1 MTRWLM
7 VTLLCTA
14 PLLQAVQSQA
24 APGDTAQTPDSIESF
39 DPPTPDA
46 LRSLYNQA
54 LGALQEYIEVDG
66 SLPQD
71 GETQT
76 RVGEFRL
83 KVFPQGKSRS
93 QRRGIVPPLARPR
106 TTGVLPSFQI
116 LQTPVDA
123 SAKRRHHLA
132 RVKQVTTPLYGKIGG
147 PKAVVIVRR
156 S

>member
-39 DPPTPDA
+39 DLPTPDG
-46 LRSLYNQA
+46 LRSLYNQTLA
-54 LGALQEYIEVDG
+54 ALQEYIEIDG

-93 QRRGIVPPLARPR
+93 QEHLSAEGSFRLSPDPGQQEFSLRFKSSKRPS
-106 TTGVLPSFQI
+106 TPQPSGDI
-116 LQTPVDA
+116 
-123 SAKRRHHLA
+123 
-132 RVKQVTTPLYGKIGG
+132 I
-147 PKAVVIVRR
+147 
-156 S
+156 

>member
-14 PLLQAVQSQA
+14 PLLTAVQSQA

-54 LGALQEYIEVDG
+54 LAALQEYIEIDG

-71 GETQT
+71 GETQA
-76 RVGEFRL
+76 REGEFRL

-93 QRRGIVPPLARPR
+93 QEHLSAEGSFRLSPDPGQQEFSLRFKSSKH
-106 TTGVLPSFQI
+106 PS
-116 LQTPVDA
+116 TPQPSGD
-123 SAKRRHHLA
+123 
-132 RVKQVTTPLYGKIGG
+132 I
-147 PKAVVIVRR
+147 I
-156 S
+156 

>member
-54 LGALQEYIEVDG
+54 LGALQEYIE
-66 SLPQD
+66 
-71 GETQT
+71 
-76 RVGEFRL
+76 GEFRL

-93 QRRGIVPPLARPR
+93 QEHLSAEGSFRLSPDHGQQEFSLRFKSSKRPS
-106 TTGVLPSFQI
+106 TPQPSGDI
-116 LQTPVDA
+116 
-123 SAKRRHHLA
+123 
-132 RVKQVTTPLYGKIGG
+132 I
-147 PKAVVIVRR
+147 
-156 S
+156 

>member
-39 DPPTPDA
+39 DLPTPDG
-46 LRSLYNQA
+46 LRSLYNQTLA
-54 LGALQEYIEVDG
+54 ALQEYIEIDG

-71 GETQT
+71 GETQAQ
-76 RVGEFRL
+76 RGEFRL

-93 QRRGIVPPLARPR
+93 QEHLSAEGSFRLSPDPGQQEFSLRFKSSKRPS
-106 TTGVLPSFQI
+106 TPQPSGDI
-116 LQTPVDA
+116 
-123 SAKRRHHLA
+123 
-132 RVKQVTTPLYGKIGG
+132 I
-147 PKAVVIVRR
+147 
-156 S
+156 

>member
-71 GETQT
+71 GETQA

-93 QRRGIVPPLARPR
+93 QEHLSAEGSFRLSPDPGQQEFSLRFKSSKRPS
-106 TTGVLPSFQI
+106 TPQPSGDI
-116 LQTPVDA
+116 
-123 SAKRRHHLA
+123 
-132 RVKQVTTPLYGKIGG
+132 I
-147 PKAVVIVRR
+147 
-156 S
+156 

>member
-39 DPPTPDA
+39 DPPTPDG
-46 LRSLYNQA
+46 LRNLYNQA
-54 LGALQEYIEVDG
+54 LAALQEYIEIDG

-71 GETQT
+71 GETQA

-93 QRRGIVPPLARPR
+93 QEHLSAEGSFRLSPDPGQQEFSLRFKSSKRPS
-106 TTGVLPSFQI
+106 TPQPSGDI
-116 LQTPVDA
+116 
-123 SAKRRHHLA
+123 
-132 RVKQVTTPLYGKIGG
+132 I
-147 PKAVVIVRR
+147 
-156 S
+156 

>member
-1 MTRWLM
+1 MLR
-7 VTLLCTA
+7 LCTA

-93 QRRGIVPPLARPR
+93 QEHLSAEGSFRLSPDPGQQVFSLRFKSSKRPS
-106 TTGVLPSFQI
+106 TPQPSGDI
-116 LQTPVDA
+116 
-123 SAKRRHHLA
+123 
-132 RVKQVTTPLYGKIGG
+132 I
-147 PKAVVIVRR
+147 
-156 S
+156 

>member
-93 QRRGIVPPLARPR
+93 QEHLSAEGSFRLSPDPGQQEFSLRFKSSKRPS
-106 TTGVLPSFQI
+106 TPQPSGDI
-116 LQTPVDA
+116 
-123 SAKRRHHLA
+123 
-132 RVKQVTTPLYGKIGG
+132 I
-147 PKAVVIVRR
+147 
-156 S
+156 

>member
-14 PLLQAVQSQA
+14 PLLPAVQSQT

-39 DPPTPDA
+39 DLPTPDG

-54 LGALQEYIEVDG
+54 LAALQEYIEIDG

-71 GETQT
+71 GETQA

-93 QRRGIVPPLARPR
+93 QEHLSAEGSFRLSPDPGQQEFSLRFKSSKRPS
-106 TTGVLPSFQI
+106 TPQPSGDI
-116 LQTPVDA
+116 
-123 SAKRRHHLA
+123 
-132 RVKQVTTPLYGKIGG
+132 I
-147 PKAVVIVRR
+147 
-156 S
+156 

>member
-1 MTRWLM
+1 M

-93 QRRGIVPPLARPR
+93 QEHLSAEGSFRLSPDPGQQEFSLRFKSSKRPS
-106 TTGVLPSFQI
+106 TPQPSGDI
-116 LQTPVDA
+116 
-123 SAKRRHHLA
+123 
-132 RVKQVTTPLYGKIGG
+132 I
-147 PKAVVIVRR
+147 
-156 S
+156 

>member
-93 QRRGIVPPLARPR
+93 QEHLSAEGSFRLSPDHGQQEFSLRFKSSKRPS
-106 TTGVLPSFQI
+106 TPQPSGDI
-116 LQTPVDA
+116 
-123 SAKRRHHLA
+123 
-132 RVKQVTTPLYGKIGG
+132 I
-147 PKAVVIVRR
+147 
-156 S
+156 

>member
-14 PLLQAVQSQA
+14 PLLPALQSQA
-24 APGDTAQTPDSIESF
+24 APGDTTHTPDSIESF
-39 DPPTPDA
+39 DLPTPDG
-46 LRSLYNQA
+46 LRNLYNQA
-54 LGALQEYIEVDG
+54 LAALQEYIEIDG

-93 QRRGIVPPLARPR
+93 QEHLRAEGSFRLSPDPGQQEFSLRFKSSKRPS
-106 TTGVLPSFQI
+106 TPQPSGDI
-116 LQTPVDA
+116 
-123 SAKRRHHLA
+123 
-132 RVKQVTTPLYGKIGG
+132 I
-147 PKAVVIVRR
+147 
-156 S
+156 

>member
-71 GETQT
+71 G
-76 RVGEFRL
+76 
-83 KVFPQGKSRS
+83 
-93 QRRGIVPPLARPR
+93 
-106 TTGVLPSFQI
+106 
-116 LQTPVDA
+116 
-123 SAKRRHHLA
+123 
-132 RVKQVTTPLYGKIGG
+132 
-147 PKAVVIVRR
+147 
-156 S
+156 

>member
-14 PLLQAVQSQA
+14 PLLPALQSQA
-24 APGDTAQTPDSIESF
+24 ASGDTAHTPDSIESF
-39 DPPTPDA
+39 DLPTPDG
-46 LRSLYNQA
+46 LRSLYNQTLA
-54 LGALQEYIEVDG
+54 ALQEYIEIDG

-93 QRRGIVPPLARPR
+93 QEHLSAEGSFRLSPDPGQQEFSLRFKSSKRPS
-106 TTGVLPSFQI
+106 TPQPSGDI
-116 LQTPVDA
+116 
-123 SAKRRHHLA
+123 
-132 RVKQVTTPLYGKIGG
+132 I
-147 PKAVVIVRR
+147 
-156 S
+156 